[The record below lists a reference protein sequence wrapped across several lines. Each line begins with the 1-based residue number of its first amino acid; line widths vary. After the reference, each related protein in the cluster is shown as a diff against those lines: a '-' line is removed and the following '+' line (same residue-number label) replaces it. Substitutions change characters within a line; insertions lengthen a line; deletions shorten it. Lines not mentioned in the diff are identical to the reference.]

1 MARYE
6 AESVEFTERQFEG
19 VRQREDKR
27 IQQQEKREDKLLKL
41 KTAAKGLNALINQR
55 ADEFEANQ
63 IQVKTAYQNHINK
76 AEQLKKL
83 QEQINSSGRTATDFF
98 KNSYSAALK
107 QEAEAEATALGQTF
121 TKQNYSYID
130 QQAYKMAQDKAKA
143 FEAAI
148 QQANDIPSLEEFQA
162 NWDKYSEMQ
171 APRTIFG
178 AISKTAKNFFRKE
191 TPETLEYKN
200 KKAKDVLFNS
210 PLNKEF
216 KEFETVYDTYDAL
229 GFDGTPILDAVRNQ
243 DKNRKVK
250 STQIVQQKDWKNAS
264 NGIVPV
270 INKLVTTYEQGAPT
284 VEVIDG
290 LQDSEVIDS
299 EFVTN
304 KEINEYAN
312 TIKPEFREAYFDRVK
327 NIRASKGF
335 VTANDWIDIN
345 ADHALAEA
353 KLVGVDDYAKI
364 VEVAT
369 ETWQQHLPTLYLTP
383 ELKEKYKAKYPQ
395 IMQMADY
402 TPMFTVDRQTN
413 QYQPD
418 GKLGSLLRDEG
429 ITIEAWTKKWMD
441 SAGLS
446 AIEPKSDEGK
456 VIQTRMIE
464 LAGFQDTGL
473 TLDPEEDEK
482 ELIAISKID
491 VINGFRTMPVD
502 DASLFRSDLPNKP
515 GEIKIDANTNQI
527 YFSPINKPVD
537 TEVTS
542 INTDRGTVVAGVDDD
557 VDKVQSANDF
567 NLSDED
573 FNELVANARPLS
585 SSPDILQIKGIDNV
599 VDSVSLDVL
608 IDKGYLTRAGKR
620 SNFAIQRAR
629 SKYEIDLRRA
639 IKEKKEEQNI
649 LLASK

>member
-1 MARYE
+1 
-6 AESVEFTERQFEG
+6 
-19 VRQREDKR
+19 
-27 IQQQEKREDKLLKL
+27 
-41 KTAAKGLNALINQR
+41 
-55 ADEFEANQ
+55 
-63 IQVKTAYQNHINK
+63 
-76 AEQLKKL
+76 
-83 QEQINSSGRTATDFF
+83 
-98 KNSYSAALK
+98 
-107 QEAEAEATALGQTF
+107 
-121 TKQNYSYID
+121 
-130 QQAYKMAQDKAKA
+130 
-143 FEAAI
+143 
-148 QQANDIPSLEEFQA
+148 
-162 NWDKYSEMQ
+162 
-171 APRTIFG
+171 
-178 AISKTAKNFFRKE
+178 
-191 TPETLEYKN
+191 
-200 KKAKDVLFNS
+200 
-210 PLNKEF
+210 
-216 KEFETVYDTYDAL
+216 
-229 GFDGTPILDAVRNQ
+229 
-243 DKNRKVK
+243 
-250 STQIVQQKDWKNAS
+250 
-264 NGIVPV
+264 
-270 INKLVTTYEQGAPT
+270 
-284 VEVIDG
+284 
-290 LQDSEVIDS
+290 
-299 EFVTN
+299 
-304 KEINEYAN
+304 
-312 TIKPEFREAYFDRVK
+312 
-327 NIRASKGF
+327 
-335 VTANDWIDIN
+335 
-345 ADHALAEA
+345 
-353 KLVGVDDYAKI
+353 
-364 VEVAT
+364 
-369 ETWQQHLPTLYLTP
+369 
-383 ELKEKYKAKYPQ
+383 
-395 IMQMADY
+395 MQMADY

-542 INTDRGTVVAGVDDD
+542 INTGGGTVVAGVDDD

-573 FNELVANARPLS
+573 FNELVANARPFS

>member
-6 AESVEFTERQFEG
+6 SDSVGFAEKQFEG
-19 VRQREDKR
+19 VRQREDER
-27 IQQQEKREDKLLKL
+27 VQQQKKREDKLLML
-41 KTAAKGLNALINQR
+41 KTVAKGANSLINQR
-55 ADEFEANQ
+55 ADAFEANQ

-83 QEQINSSGRTATDFF
+83 EEEINASGRTATDFF

-121 TKQNYSYID
+121 TKQNYAYID
-130 QQAYKMAQDKAKA
+130 QEAYSMAQQKASA
-143 FEAAI
+143 FEKAI
-148 QQANDIPSLEEFQA
+148 QQANDLPSLEEFQT
-162 NWDKYSEMQ
+162 NWAKYSEIQ
-171 APRTIFG
+171 APRNIFG
-178 AISKTAKNFFRKE
+178 AITKKAKTFFRKE

-216 KEFETVYDTYDAL
+216 KEFETVYNTYDAL
-229 GFDGTPILDAVRNQ
+229 GFDGTPILDAVRKQ

-250 STQIVQQKDWKNAS
+250 GTQIVQQKDWKNAT

-270 INKLVTTYEQGAPT
+270 VNKLVTTYEQGAPT
-284 VEVIDG
+284 VQVIDG
-290 LQDSEVIDS
+290 LEDSEVIDS

-312 TIKPEFREAYFDRVK
+312 TIKPEFRKAYFDRVK

-335 VTANDWIDIN
+335 VTTNDWIDIN

-353 KLVGVDDYAKI
+353 KLVGVDDYSKI
-364 VEVAT
+364 VEIAT

-395 IMQMADY
+395 IMQMADN

-413 QYQPD
+413 QYLPD

-456 VIQTRMIE
+456 AIQTRTVE
-464 LAGFQDTGL
+464 LAGFQNTGL

-482 ELIAISKID
+482 ELVALSKEP
-491 VINGFRTMPVD
+491 VINGFRTFSVD
-502 DASLFRSDLPNKP
+502 DASMFRSDLPNKP

-527 YFSPINKPVD
+527 YFSPIDKPVD
-537 TEVTS
+537 TEVNT
-542 INTDRGTVVAGVDDD
+542 INTKKIDVTVVDDSVDE
-557 VDKVQSANDF
+557 VQSANDF
-567 NLSDED
+567 NLSDENFD
-573 FNELVANARPLS
+573 ELVANASPFS
-585 SSPDILQIKGIDNV
+585 SAPDILQIPGIDEV
-599 VDSVSLDVL
+599 VDSVSLDILV
-608 IDKGYLTRAGKR
+608 DKGYLTRAGKR
-620 SNFAIQRAR
+620 SNFVVQKAR
-629 SKYEIDLRRA
+629 KKYEVDLRRA
-639 IKEKKEEQNI
+639 IKEKREEQNI
-649 LLASK
+649 LLVSQ

>member
-6 AESVEFTERQFEG
+6 DTATPFAEAQFAG
-19 VRQREDKR
+19 VRERK
-27 IQQQEKREDKLLKL
+27 QQEAKKQEKVAKKLGALQ
-41 KTAAKGLNALINQR
+41 TVSKGANALINGR
-55 ADEFEANQ
+55 ADQLEANQ
-63 IQVKTAYQNHINK
+63 THIKAAYQNHIAK

-83 QEQINSSGRTATDFF
+83 EEQINASGRTATDFF
-98 KNSYSAALK
+98 KNSYSSALK
-107 QEAEAEATALGQTF
+107 QEAEAEATAIGQTF
-121 TKQNYSYID
+121 TKQNYAYID
-130 QQAYKMAQDKAKA
+130 QQAYSMAQQKANA
-143 FEAAI
+143 FEKAI
-148 QQANDIPSLEEFQA
+148 QQANDLPSLEEFQT
-162 NWDKYSEMQ
+162 NWAKYSKMQ
-171 APRTIFG
+171 APRNIFG
-178 AISKTAKNFFRKE
+178 AFIKAAKTFFRKE

-250 STQIVQQKDWKNAS
+250 STEIVQKKDWKNAS

-270 INKLVTTYEQGAPT
+270 VNKLVTIYEQGPPT

-290 LQDSEVIDS
+290 LEDSEVIDS

-335 VTANDWIDIN
+335 VTTNDWIDIN
-345 ADHALAEA
+345 ADHALRDA

-395 IMQMADY
+395 VMQMADY

-456 VIQTRMIE
+456 AIRIRMLE
-464 LAGFQDTGL
+464 LEGFQDSGL
-473 TLDPEEDEK
+473 ILDPEKDEK
-482 ELIAISKID
+482 ELVAISKIS
-491 VINGFRTMPVD
+491 VVNGFRTMPID

-527 YFSPINKPVD
+527 YFSPIDKPVD

-542 INTDRGTVVAGVDDD
+542 INTGRTTDVTVVDDSVDE
-557 VDKVQSANDF
+557 VQSANDF

-573 FNELVANARPLS
+573 FDELVANAKPFS
-585 SSPDILQIKGIDNV
+585 GAQDILQIPGIDEV
-599 VDSVSLDVL
+599 VDSVSLDILV
-608 IDKGYLTRAGKR
+608 DKGYLTRAGKR
-620 SNFAIQRAR
+620 SNFVVKKAR
-629 SKYEIDLRRA
+629 LKYKIDLHRA

-649 LLASK
+649 LASR